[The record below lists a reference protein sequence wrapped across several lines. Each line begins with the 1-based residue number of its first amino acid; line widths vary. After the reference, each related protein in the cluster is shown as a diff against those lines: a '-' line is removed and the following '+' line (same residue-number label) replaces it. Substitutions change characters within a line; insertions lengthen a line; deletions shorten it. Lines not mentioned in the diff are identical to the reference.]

1 MRPRRAI
8 CVSSDGGCCA
18 AVERALSAAG
28 LAVVHASSI
37 DLMSLEEV
45 ALIVVDRAARQAA
58 GDALRTVG
66 APVVV
71 VGDDLDDDTLI
82 ALMLESSVS
91 HLVTDPRDRD
101 LGITSEKLASGDVFG
116 LEKYVA
122 AGSVVGERLVEGDT
136 SKRRGMDEVCAFAE
150 SVGARK
156 PTLHRIANVV
166 DELLMNALREVPA
179 SGERRAVLRW
189 AADERAVVISVADEL
204 GSLRQRDVI
213 AHVRRARNDRG
224 RPQPSAPR
232 PSIARDGL
240 ARKIADATPPA
251 GIDVATG
258 RVRKPSGGAGLG
270 LYLVLANV
278 AALVVNVAPGRRT
291 EIVCVFDI
299 SRGMRPS
306 VTGVR
311 SLHVFSDRAAQ

>member
-1 MRPRRAI
+1 MQARRAI

-18 AVERALSAAG
+18 AVERALTAAG
-28 LAVVHASSI
+28 LEVTHASAI
-37 DLMSLEEV
+37 DPLSVDEV

-58 GDALRTVG
+58 GDALRALG
-66 APVVV
+66 SPVVV

-122 AGSVVGERLVEGDT
+122 PGTAVGERVVGGDS
-136 SKRRGMDEVCAFAE
+136 SKRRAMDEVCAFAE

-166 DELLMNALREVPA
+166 DELLMNALREVPS

-189 AADERAVVISVADEL
+189 AADERAVVVSVADEL
-204 GSLRQRDVI
+204 GSLHQRDVI
-213 AHVRRARNDRG
+213 AHVRRARSDRG
-224 RPQPSAPR
+224 RPQPSAPH
-232 PSIARDGL
+232 
-240 ARKIADATPPA
+240 KIADATPPA
-251 GIDVATG
+251 GIDLGTG
-258 RVRKPSGGAGLG
+258 TPRKPSGGAGLG

-291 EIVCVFDI
+291 EIVCVFDL
-299 SRGMRPS
+299 SRGMKPS

-311 SLHVFSDRAAQ
+311 SLHVFSDRAAAR